1 MREVVRTVLCVVQT
15 LSKTIWPILLAIAL
29 LAPVSC
35 GKPGKAEY
43 APNEVLIKFKE
54 NTSSATIDALSEE
67 IGLKEVKE
75 IPRIRVK
82 VYEITSD
89 MTVDQVIEK
98 YKDDPH
104 IEYIE
109 PNYEYKID

>member
-1 MREVVRTVLCVVQT
+1 VLCVVQT

-29 LAPVSC
+29 LASLSC

-75 IPRIRVK
+75 IPRIRVR

-89 MTVDQVIEK
+89 MTVDKVIEK